1 MYVGRIMHRELV
13 TVPPDTPIDKARD
26 IIAERA
32 ISHLLIV
39 DHAGKLVGLA
49 SDRDIRQSWAS
60 PATSL
65 SKHELN
71 YLLGKINLGMIM
83 VKKIVTVGPETTIE
97 RAALLMQQDRISAL
111 PVLEKEKLVGIITTT
126 DVMEVLLRAI
136 GIDNDS
142 FRFVVVVKDRVG
154 CIADISR
161 ILKEQN
167 INIRSLVSLPEKDS
181 PGVYQL
187 VMRVRA
193 SDGQKAVESLKKAN
207 FRVLTSY
214 VDNLEEFIN

>member
-1 MYVGRIMHRELV
+1 MYVGRIMHRELL
-13 TVPPDTPIDKARD
+13 TVPPDTPLDKARD

-39 DHAGKLVGLA
+39 DHTGKLVGLA

-97 RAALLMQQDRISAL
+97 RAALLMQQNRISAL
-111 PVLEKEKLVGIITTT
+111 PVLENEKLVGIITTT

-136 GIDNDS
+136 GIDDDS
-142 FRFVVVVKDRVG
+142 SRFVVVVKDRVG

-161 ILKEQN
+161 ILKEQK
-167 INIRSLVSLPEKDS
+167 ITLRSLVSLPEKDS

-193 SDGQKAVESLKKAN
+193 DDRQRAVESLEKAN
-207 FRVLTSY
+207 FRVLTGY

>member
-1 MYVGRIMHRELV
+1 MHRELV
-13 TVPPDTPIDKARD
+13 TVPPDTPLDKARD
-26 IIAERA
+26 LIAERR

-65 SKHELN
+65 SIHELN

-97 RAALLMQQDRISAL
+97 RAALLMQQNRISAL
-111 PVLEKEKLVGIITTT
+111 PVLDKDKLVGIITTT
-126 DVMEVLLRAI
+126 DVMDVLLRAI
-136 GIDNDS
+136 GINDDS
-142 FRFVVVVKDRVG
+142 FRFVIVVKDRVG

-161 ILKEQN
+161 ILKEQQ
-167 INIRSLVSLPEKDS
+167 INIRSLVSYPEKNS

-193 SDGQKAVESLKKAN
+193 DDGPRAVENLEKAN
-207 FRVLTSY
+207 FRVLTGY